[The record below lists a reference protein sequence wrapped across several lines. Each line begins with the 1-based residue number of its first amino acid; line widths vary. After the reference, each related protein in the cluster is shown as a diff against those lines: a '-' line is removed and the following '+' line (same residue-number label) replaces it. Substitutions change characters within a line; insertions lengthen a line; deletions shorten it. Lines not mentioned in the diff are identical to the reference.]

1 MNQLKTL
8 FLLAVLT
15 LSWGG
20 NWPAMKAAVAE
31 IPVWTFRSI
40 CLVVGGAIL
49 LVMVR
54 LRGEPLAV
62 PRAERR
68 PLVLAALLNVAVWQ
82 LCSAYGLTF
91 MKAGRASIIAFT
103 MPLWAVILDR
113 LLFGER
119 VPRSKALAL
128 ALGLAGLAVLIGPD
142 LAHLAASPAGAL
154 FMLAASITWAAGTL
168 VLKRN
173 RWTIPTMALTAWQ
186 ITLASLPVVV
196 GALLLEMP
204 VRITGLSVAGAAGL
218 VYATLVLWFA
228 EGIHRT
234 SIAAP
239 PLRPWYRHKQG
250 LCFADVLRA
259 AQRALTPLDVL
270 DPRRSLA
277 NLRQRQQ
284 PARRT
289 GESRLRRA
297 A

>member
-1 MNQLKTL
+1 MTIPLSGIL
-8 FLLAVLT
+8 LLAVLT

-40 CLVVGGAIL
+40 CLVMGGAIL

-186 ITLASLPVVV
+186 VTLGSLPVTA
-196 GALLLEMP
+196 GAVLLETP
-204 VRITGLSVAGAAGL
+204 VGIAGLSAAGQAGL
-218 VYATLVLWFA
+218 VYATLVGIVFSHYLWF
-228 EGIHRT
+228 HLVRVLPP
-234 SIAAP
+234 SVAAI
-239 PLRPWYRHKQG
+239 G
-250 LCFADVLRA
+250 VLGVPVVGVLSS
-259 AQRALTPLDVL
+259 ALLL
-270 DPRRSLA
+270 
-277 NLRQRQQ
+277 
-284 PARRT
+284 
-289 GESRLRRA
+289 GESVGARDLIALACVLPALGIVLIGPKALR
-297 A
+297 

>member
-1 MNQLKTL
+1 MTIPLSGIL
-8 FLLAVLT
+8 LLAVLT

-128 ALGLAGLAVLIGPD
+128 ALGLVGLAVLIGPD

-186 ITLASLPVVV
+186 VTLASLPVVV

-218 VYATLVLWFA
+218 VYATLVGIVFSHYLWF
-228 EGIHRT
+228 HLVRVLPP
-234 SIAAP
+234 SVAAI
-239 PLRPWYRHKQG
+239 G
-250 LCFADVLRA
+250 VLGVPVVGVLSS
-259 AQRALTPLDVL
+259 ALLL
-270 DPRRSLA
+270 
-277 NLRQRQQ
+277 
-284 PARRT
+284 
-289 GESRLRRA
+289 GESVGARDLIALACVLPALGIVLIGPKALR
-297 A
+297 